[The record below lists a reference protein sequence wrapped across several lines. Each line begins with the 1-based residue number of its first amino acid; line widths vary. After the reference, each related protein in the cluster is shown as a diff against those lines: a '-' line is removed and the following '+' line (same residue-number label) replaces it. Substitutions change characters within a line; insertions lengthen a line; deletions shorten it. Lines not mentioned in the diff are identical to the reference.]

1 MPEHTSLIA
10 GDLALWNRGRAC
22 IANDPDRLG
31 LGATRMRL
39 KIFDLMDEQ
48 GWVGEI
54 RIDESQGYPDVI
66 VSFMDEREKNDWGN
80 T

>member
-1 MPEHTSLIA
+1 M
-10 GDLALWNRGRAC
+10 
-22 IANDPDRLG
+22 
-31 LGATRMRL
+31 MRL

-54 RIDESQGYPDVI
+54 RIDESQGFPDVI
-66 VSFMDEREKNDWGN
+66 VSFMDEREKNDWDN